1 MLHKA
6 DPTQSIWSQHEQ
18 EMAITIKGKGRIVFK
33 SGDNPDSLYG
43 EDVFAA
49 VVDEASRCFVAGTLV
64 DTPSG
69 PRPIE
74 SIREGDLV
82 CNASGIGKVRRT
94 IRKTSRSVAVVKAN
108 GYTMV
113 SSVDHRYLT
122 QRGWVEAMDLDPE
135 KDLLV
140 GHSEAVR
147 ALREDVFPA
156 SDQAEPTVLLPQ
168 VLGEWDQGPHGDE
181 AVRTMPR
188 ALYRKDQPLPY
199 SFLRA
204 ELRREMENVHAGD
217 KGGHLVRRVTGQVQR
232 VPQGVLGQRHAVY
245 AAESQADSGLEHDA
259 HSRSASKGVRD
270 HEGTR
275 AQAAG
280 SWRAR
285 CGHDRS
291 PVHAVECVGR
301 RVRARDEHPNRKW
314 RLLLDRHCQQ
324 SEADC
329 DRVGREI
336 APDNE
341 PQRVGR
347 EEDRT
352 PRIARVESVEILE
365 SRSDGFSAV
374 SGGSDSVRLY
384 DLSVSGH
391 PSFCVNGFVVHN
403 CKETAWHALRS
414 TLTATGGPARI
425 IGNVR
430 GRKNWAYQMARRA
443 EAGAT
448 GMHYAKITC
457 ADAVEA
463 GLIPQSEIEQ
473 AKMDLPDW
481 VFRELYLSEPSEDGA
496 NPFGIQ
502 HIAAC
507 VCPLS
512 TKPPVVFGVDLAK
525 SVDWTVVIG
534 LDDEG
539 KVCVFDRWQR
549 VPWQE
554 TQQRILRIIGDTR
567 TLVDSTGVGD
577 AILEDLSRA
586 SPYVEGLKFSNHSKQ
601 QMMEGL
607 AVGIQSGRIGFP
619 DGIIRNELD
628 EFEFVIT
635 ERTGRV
641 MYSAPSGAHDDC
653 VCALALAY
661 RHANLGSYD
670 ISARVITTRYTDVA
684 KPDRDQFD
692 ADTAAEER
700 AAMLAFEHGDS

>member
-1 MLHKA
+1 
-6 DPTQSIWSQHEQ
+6 
-18 EMAITIKGKGRIVFK
+18 
-33 SGDNPDSLYG
+33 
-43 EDVFAA
+43 
-49 VVDEASRCFVAGTLV
+49 
-64 DTPSG
+64 
-69 PRPIE
+69 
-74 SIREGDLV
+74 
-82 CNASGIGKVRRT
+82 
-94 IRKTSRSVAVVKAN
+94 
-108 GYTMV
+108 
-113 SSVDHRYLT
+113 
-122 QRGWVEAMDLDPE
+122 
-135 KDLLV
+135 
-140 GHSEAVR
+140 
-147 ALREDVFPA
+147 
-156 SDQAEPTVLLPQ
+156 
-168 VLGEWDQGPHGDE
+168 
-181 AVRTMPR
+181 
-188 ALYRKDQPLPY
+188 
-199 SFLRA
+199 
-204 ELRREMENVHAGD
+204 
-217 KGGHLVRRVTGQVQR
+217 
-232 VPQGVLGQRHAVY
+232 
-245 AAESQADSGLEHDA
+245 
-259 HSRSASKGVRD
+259 
-270 HEGTR
+270 
-275 AQAAG
+275 
-280 SWRAR
+280 
-285 CGHDRS
+285 
-291 PVHAVECVGR
+291 
-301 RVRARDEHPNRKW
+301 
-314 RLLLDRHCQQ
+314 
-324 SEADC
+324 
-329 DRVGREI
+329 
-336 APDNE
+336 
-341 PQRVGR
+341 
-347 EEDRT
+347 
-352 PRIARVESVEILE
+352 
-365 SRSDGFSAV
+365 
-374 SGGSDSVRLY
+374 
-384 DLSVSGH
+384 
-391 PSFCVNGFVVHN
+391 
-403 CKETAWHALRS
+403 
-414 TLTATGGPARI
+414 
-425 IGNVR
+425 
-430 GRKNWAYQMARRA
+430 MARRA

-534 LDDEG
+534 LDEDG